1 MANYYSSNKTRSY
14 YSDMTE
20 RQKLYSIQMHVNK
33 SVGAHKKKLRKS
45 FRPVERAGK
54 AVKSLKK

>member
-1 MANYYSSNKTRSY
+1 MANYYGSNKTRSY

-20 RQKLYSIQMHVNK
+20 RQKQYSIQMHVNK
-33 SVGAHKKKLRKS
+33 SVGAHKTLRKS
-45 FRPVERAGK
+45 FRPVERGGK